1 MRRNG
6 ALKSPSDFT
15 NIGAKSVV
23 SLFTTNSGKTNL
35 SAPVGNDNGESSS
48 MDGGVDAT
56 NGSSPLHSK
65 FKESH
70 VTGGDHQLKL
80 GSFVMRK

>member
-15 NIGAKSVV
+15 NVGAKSVI

-35 SAPVGNDNGESSS
+35 SAPVGLDNDESSS
-48 MDGGVDAT
+48 MDGHEGVH
-56 NGSSPLHSK
+56 GSSPLQTK

-70 VTGGDHQLKL
+70 MTGGDNQLKL
-80 GSFVMRK
+80 G